1 MLTRYET
8 ILTFEEFQGGTQDH
22 EALALSSFP
31 RFGHRSQRTGIAQP
45 GVWPDGTLRATR
57 YAEGE
62 RIHFITYHENGKVKE
77 IGCFHQGRRDGVWK
91 QYTDTGALI
100 TQAGFKEG
108 ERQGVWEFR
117 TEADEPLGQLTYHN
131 GKLRHGKQYDADGLL
146 AAHRTY

>member
-1 MLTRYET
+1 MKQSL
-8 ILTFEEFQGGTQDH
+8 
-22 EALALSSFP
+22 LSKNSKVE
-31 RFGHRSQRTGIAQP
+31 HRTMKHLLFLLFLGLDTGLSAQELLSQEY
-45 GVWPDGTLRATR
+45 WPDGTLRATR
-57 YAEGE
+57 YTEDE
-62 RIHFITYHENGKVKE
+62 RIHFITYHENGKVNE

>member
-1 MLTRYET
+1 MRSDVSTKAGGMVCVSNTR
-8 ILTFEEFQGGTQDH
+8 
-22 EALALSSFP
+22 
-31 RFGHRSQRTGIAQP
+31 
-45 GVWPDGTLRATR
+45 
-57 YAEGE
+57 
-62 RIHFITYHENGKVKE
+62 
-77 IGCFHQGRRDGVWK
+77 
-91 QYTDTGALI
+91 DTGALI